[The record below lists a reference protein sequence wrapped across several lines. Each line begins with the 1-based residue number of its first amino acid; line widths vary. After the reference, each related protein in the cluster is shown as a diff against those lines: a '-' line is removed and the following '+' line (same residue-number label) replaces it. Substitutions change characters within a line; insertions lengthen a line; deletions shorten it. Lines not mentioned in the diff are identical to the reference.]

1 MQGISDPSKVT
12 GTHVHL
18 VIFFNLKLS
27 ALKETLVLFLPVHQ
41 GSVLSF
47 VETDAYL
54 YFISLA
60 LHSSPIHPNQFLLLA
75 LCLRQLSLL

>member
-47 VETDAYL
+47 VETDA
-54 YFISLA
+54 
-60 LHSSPIHPNQFLLLA
+60 
-75 LCLRQLSLL
+75 